1 MNFWGDNPTL
11 LFDSRYIQ
19 EIWIYDGMD
28 RNQSLNALS
37 RLIIVLSILGFACF
51 NRVLFLVIGGILLGS
66 IILFH
71 KSQKE
76 NFETELVDYQR
87 IDQSNPMNNVLMND
101 YKYNPMKQSE
111 PKDYSEQKEKSIN
124 EKTKQFILQENKG
137 NTQIGDLFKNQG
149 DQFQFEQSLRPFY
162 TNPVTTVDQSEY
174 KDFLKYCYGVLPSD
188 KPLRIF

>member
-28 RNQSLNALS
+28 QNQSLNALS
-37 RLIIVLSILGFACF
+37 RLIIVLSVIGFACF
-51 NRVLFLVIGGILLGS
+51 NRILFLVIGGILLGC
-66 IILFH
+66 IVLFH
-71 KSQKE
+71 HSQKE
-76 NFETELVDYQR
+76 NFETELSDYQC
-87 IDQSNPMNNVLMND
+87 IDQSNPMNNVLMQD
-101 YKYNPMKQSE
+101 YKYNPMKTAE
-111 PKDYSEQKEKSIN
+111 PKEYGEQKEKSIN
-124 EKTKQFILQENKG
+124 DKTKQFILQENKS
-137 NTQIGDLFKNQG
+137 NSQIGDLFKNKG
-149 DQFQFEQSLRPFY
+149 DQFQFEQSLRPFH

>member
-1 MNFWGDNPTL
+1 MNFWGDQPTL

-28 RNQSLNALS
+28 QNQSLNALS
-37 RLIIVLSILGFACF
+37 RLIIVLSVIGFACF
-51 NRVLFLVIGGILLGS
+51 NRVLFLVIGCILLGC
-66 IILFH
+66 IVLFH

-76 NFETELVDYQR
+76 NFEMELSDYQR
-87 IDQSNPMNNVLMND
+87 IDQSNPMNNVLMQD
-101 YKYNPMKQSE
+101 YKYDPMKKPE
-111 PKDYSEQKEKSIN
+111 PKGYDEQKEKSIN

-137 NTQIGDLFKNQG
+137 NNQIGDLFKNQG
-149 DQFQFEQSLRPFY
+149 DEFQFEQSLRPFY

>member
-1 MNFWGDNPTL
+1 
-11 LFDSRYIQ
+11 
-19 EIWIYDGMD
+19 MD

-76 NFETELVDYQR
+76 NFETDLADYQR

-101 YKYNPMKQSE
+101 YKYNPMKQPE

-137 NTQIGDLFKNQG
+137 NAQIGDLFKNQG

>member
-28 RNQSLNALS
+28 QNQSLNALS
-37 RLIIVLSILGFACF
+37 RLIIVLSVIGFACF
-51 NRVLFLVIGGILLGS
+51 NRILFLVIGGILLGC
-66 IILFH
+66 IVLFH
-71 KSQKE
+71 HSQKE
-76 NFETELVDYQR
+76 NFETELSDYQR
-87 IDQSNPMNNVLMND
+87 IDQSNPMNNVLMQD
-101 YKYNPMKQSE
+101 YKYNPMKTAE
-111 PKDYSEQKEKSIN
+111 PKDYGEQKEKSIN
-124 EKTKQFILQENKG
+124 DKTKQFILQENKS
-137 NTQIGDLFKNQG
+137 NSQIGDLFKNKG
-149 DQFQFEQSLRPFY
+149 DQFQFEQSLRPFH

>member
-76 NFETELVDYQR
+76 NFETDLADYQR

-101 YKYNPMKQSE
+101 YKYNPMKQPE

-137 NTQIGDLFKNQG
+137 NAQIGDLFKNQG

>member
-37 RLIIVLSILGFACF
+37 RLIIVLSVIGFACF
-51 NRVLFLVIGGILLGS
+51 NRILFLVIGGILLGC
-66 IILFH
+66 IVLFH
-71 KSQKE
+71 NSQKE
-76 NFETELVDYQR
+76 NFDTELSDYQR
-87 IDQSNPMNNVLMND
+87 IDQSNPLNNVLMQD
-101 YKYNPMKQSE
+101 YKYNPMKTAE
-111 PKDYSEQKEKSIN
+111 PKDYGEQKEKSIN
-124 EKTKQFILQENKG
+124 DKTKQFILQENKS
-137 NTQIGDLFKNQG
+137 NSQIGDLFKNKG
-149 DQFQFEQSLRPFY
+149 DQFQFEQSLRPFH

>member
-37 RLIIVLSILGFACF
+37 RLIIVLSVIGFACF
-51 NRVLFLVIGGILLGS
+51 NRVLFLVIGGILLGC
-66 IILFH
+66 IVLFH

-76 NFETELVDYQR
+76 NFETELSDYQR
-87 IDQSNPMNNVLMND
+87 IDQSNPMNNVLMQD
-101 YKYNPMKQSE
+101 YKYNPMKTPE
-111 PKDYSEQKEKSIN
+111 PHEYDEQKVKSIN

-137 NTQIGDLFKNQG
+137 NNQIGDLFKNKG
-149 DQFQFEQSLRPFY
+149 DEFQFEQSLRPFY

-174 KDFLKYCYGVLPSD
+174 TDFLKYCYGILPSD

>member
-37 RLIIVLSILGFACF
+37 RLIIVLSVIGFACF
-51 NRVLFLVIGGILLGS
+51 NRILFLVIGGILLGC

-71 KSQKE
+71 NSQKE
-76 NFETELVDYQR
+76 NFETELSDYQR
-87 IDQSNPMNNVLMND
+87 IDSSNPMNNVLMQD
-101 YKYNPMKQSE
+101 YKYNPMKTAE
-111 PKDYSEQKEKSIN
+111 PKDYGEQKEKSIN
-124 EKTKQFILQENKG
+124 DKTKQFILQENKS
-137 NTQIGDLFKNQG
+137 NSQIGDLFKNKG
-149 DQFQFEQSLRPFY
+149 DQFQFEQSLRPFH

>member
-37 RLIIVLSILGFACF
+37 RLIIVLSVIGFACF
-51 NRVLFLVIGGILLGS
+51 NRILFLVIGGILLGC
-66 IILFH
+66 IVLFH
-71 KSQKE
+71 NSQKE
-76 NFETELVDYQR
+76 NFETELSDYQR
-87 IDQSNPMNNVLMND
+87 IDPSNPLNNVLMQD
-101 YKYNPMKQSE
+101 YKYNPMKTAE
-111 PKDYSEQKEKSIN
+111 PKDYGEQKEKSIN
-124 EKTKQFILQENKG
+124 DKTKQFILQENKS
-137 NTQIGDLFKNQG
+137 NSQIGDLFKNKG
-149 DQFQFEQSLRPFY
+149 DQFQFEQSLRPFH

>member
-37 RLIIVLSILGFACF
+37 RLIIVLSVIGFACF
-51 NRVLFLVIGGILLGS
+51 NRILFLVIGGILLGC
-66 IILFH
+66 IVLFH
-71 KSQKE
+71 NSQKE
-76 NFETELVDYQR
+76 NFETELSDYQR
-87 IDQSNPMNNVLMND
+87 IDSSNPMNNVLMQD
-101 YKYNPMKQSE
+101 YKYNPMKTAE
-111 PKDYSEQKEKSIN
+111 PKDYGEQKEKSIN
-124 EKTKQFILQENKG
+124 DKTKQFILQENKS
-137 NTQIGDLFKNQG
+137 NSQIGDLFKNKG
-149 DQFQFEQSLRPFY
+149 DQFQFEQSLRPFH

>member
-37 RLIIVLSILGFACF
+37 RLIILLSVLGFACF
-51 NRVLFLVIGGILLGS
+51 NRVLFLVVGGILLGC
-66 IILFH
+66 IVLFH

-76 NFETELVDYQR
+76 NFETELTDYQR

-101 YKYNPMKQSE
+101 YKYNPMKQPD

-137 NTQIGDLFKNQG
+137 NAQIGDLFKNQG

>member
-37 RLIIVLSILGFACF
+37 RLIIVLSVIGFACF
-51 NRVLFLVIGGILLGS
+51 NRILFLVIGGILLGC
-66 IILFH
+66 IVLFH
-71 KSQKE
+71 HSQKE
-76 NFETELVDYQR
+76 NFETELSDYQR
-87 IDQSNPMNNVLMND
+87 IDQSNPMNNVLMQD
-101 YKYNPMKQSE
+101 YKYNPMKTAE
-111 PKDYSEQKEKSIN
+111 PKDYGEQKEKSIN
-124 EKTKQFILQENKG
+124 DKTKQFILQENKS
-137 NTQIGDLFKNQG
+137 NSQIGDLFKNKG
-149 DQFQFEQSLRPFY
+149 DQFQFEQSLRPFH

>member
-37 RLIIVLSILGFACF
+37 RLIIVLSVLGFACF

-76 NFETELVDYQR
+76 NFETDLVDYQR

-101 YKYNPMKQSE
+101 YKYNPMKQPE

-137 NTQIGDLFKNQG
+137 NAQIGDLFKNQG

>member
-1 MNFWGDNPTL
+1 MNFWGDSPTL

-37 RLIIVLSILGFACF
+37 RLIIVLSVIGFVCF
-51 NRVLFLVIGGILLGS
+51 NRILFIVIGCILLG
-66 IILFH
+66 IIVLFH

-76 NFETELVDYQR
+76 NFDTELSDYQR
-87 IDQSNPMNNVLMND
+87 IDQSNPMNNVLMQD
-101 YKYNPMKQSE
+101 YKYNPMKKAE
-111 PKDYSEQKEKSIN
+111 PADYGEQKESSIN

-137 NTQIGDLFKNQG
+137 NSQIGDLFKNHV
-149 DQFQFEQSLRPFY
+149 DQFKFEQSLRPFY

>member
-37 RLIIVLSILGFACF
+37 RLIIVLSVIGFACF
-51 NRVLFLVIGGILLGS
+51 NRILFLVIGGILLGC
-66 IILFH
+66 IVLFH
-71 KSQKE
+71 NSQKE
-76 NFETELVDYQR
+76 NFDTELSDYQR
-87 IDQSNPMNNVLMND
+87 IDQSNPLNNVLMQD
-101 YKYNPMKQSE
+101 YKYNPMKTAE
-111 PKDYSEQKEKSIN
+111 PKEYGEQKEKSIN
-124 EKTKQFILQENKG
+124 DKTKQFILQENKS
-137 NTQIGDLFKNQG
+137 NSQIGDLFKNKG
-149 DQFQFEQSLRPFY
+149 DQFQFEQSLRPFH

>member
-37 RLIIVLSILGFACF
+37 RLIIVLSVIGFACF
-51 NRVLFLVIGGILLGS
+51 NRILFLVIGAILLGC
-66 IILFH
+66 IVLFH
-71 KSQKE
+71 HSQKE
-76 NFETELVDYQR
+76 NFETELSDYQR
-87 IDQSNPMNNVLMND
+87 IDQSNPMNNVLMQD
-101 YKYNPMKQSE
+101 YKYNPMKTAE
-111 PKDYSEQKEKSIN
+111 PKDYGEQKEKSIN
-124 EKTKQFILQENKG
+124 DKTKQFILQENKS
-137 NTQIGDLFKNQG
+137 NSQIGDLFKNKG
-149 DQFQFEQSLRPFY
+149 DQFQFEQSLRPFH

>member
-37 RLIIVLSILGFACF
+37 RLFIVLSVLGFACF

-76 NFETELVDYQR
+76 NFETDLVDYQR

-101 YKYNPMKQSE
+101 YKYNPMKQPE

-137 NTQIGDLFKNQG
+137 NAQIGDLFKNQG

>member
-37 RLIIVLSILGFACF
+37 RLIIVLSVIGFACF
-51 NRVLFLVIGGILLGS
+51 NRILFLVIGGILLGC
-66 IILFH
+66 IVLFH
-71 KSQKE
+71 NSQKE
-76 NFETELVDYQR
+76 NFDTELSDYQR
-87 IDQSNPMNNVLMND
+87 IDQSNPMNNVLMQD
-101 YKYNPMKQSE
+101 YKYNPMKTAE
-111 PKDYSEQKEKSIN
+111 PKEYGEQKEKNIN
-124 EKTKQFILQENKG
+124 DKTKQFILQENKG
-137 NTQIGDLFKNQG
+137 NSQIGDLFKNKA

>member
-37 RLIIVLSILGFACF
+37 RLIIVLSVIGFACF
-51 NRVLFLVIGGILLGS
+51 NRILFLVIGGILLGC
-66 IILFH
+66 IVLFH
-71 KSQKE
+71 NSQKE
-76 NFETELVDYQR
+76 NFETEVSDYQR
-87 IDQSNPMNNVLMND
+87 IDQSNPLNNVLMQD
-101 YKYNPMKQSE
+101 YKYNPMKTAE
-111 PKDYSEQKEKSIN
+111 PKDYGEQKEKSIN
-124 EKTKQFILQENKG
+124 DKTKQFILQENKS
-137 NTQIGDLFKNQG
+137 NSQIGDLFKNKA
-149 DQFQFEQSLRPFY
+149 DQFQFEQSLRPFH

>member
-37 RLIIVLSILGFACF
+37 RLIIVLSVIGFACF
-51 NRVLFLVIGGILLGS
+51 NRILFLVIGGILLGC
-66 IILFH
+66 IVLFH
-71 KSQKE
+71 NSQKE
-76 NFETELVDYQR
+76 NFDTELSDYQR
-87 IDQSNPMNNVLMND
+87 IDQSNPMNNVLMQD
-101 YKYNPMKQSE
+101 YKYNPMKTAE
-111 PKDYSEQKEKSIN
+111 PKEYGEQKEKSIN
-124 EKTKQFILQENKG
+124 DKTKQFILQENKS
-137 NTQIGDLFKNQG
+137 NSQIGDLFKNKG
-149 DQFQFEQSLRPFY
+149 DQFQFEQSLRPFH

>member
-37 RLIIVLSILGFACF
+37 RLIIVLSVIGFACF
-51 NRVLFLVIGGILLGS
+51 NRILFLVIGGILLGC
-66 IILFH
+66 IVLFH
-71 KSQKE
+71 NSQKE
-76 NFETELVDYQR
+76 NFETELSDYQR
-87 IDQSNPMNNVLMND
+87 IDQSNPLNNVLMQD
-101 YKYNPMKQSE
+101 YKYNPMKTAE
-111 PKDYSEQKEKSIN
+111 PKDYGEQKEKSIN
-124 EKTKQFILQENKG
+124 DKTKQFILQENKS
-137 NTQIGDLFKNQG
+137 NSQIGDLFKNKG
-149 DQFQFEQSLRPFY
+149 DQFQFEQSLRPFH

>member
-37 RLIIVLSILGFACF
+37 RLIIVLSVIGFACF
-51 NRVLFLVIGGILLGS
+51 NRILFLVIGGILLGC
-66 IILFH
+66 IVLFH
-71 KSQKE
+71 NSQKE
-76 NFETELVDYQR
+76 NFETELSDYQR
-87 IDQSNPMNNVLMND
+87 IDQSNPMNNVLMQD
-101 YKYNPMKQSE
+101 YKYNPMKTAE
-111 PKDYSEQKEKSIN
+111 PKEYGEQKEKSIN
-124 EKTKQFILQENKG
+124 DKTKQFILQENKS
-137 NTQIGDLFKNQG
+137 NSQIGDLFKNKG
-149 DQFQFEQSLRPFY
+149 DQFQFEQSLRPFH

>member
-37 RLIIVLSILGFACF
+37 RLVIVLSVIGFACF
-51 NRVLFLVIGGILLGS
+51 NRVLFLVIGGILLGC
-66 IILFH
+66 IVLFH
-71 KSQKE
+71 QSQKE
-76 NFETELVDYQR
+76 NFETELADYQR
-87 IDQSNPMNNVLMND
+87 IDSSNPMNNVLMQD
-101 YKYNPMKQSE
+101 YKFNPLKQAE
-111 PKDYSEQKEKSIN
+111 PKGYGDSKESSIN
-124 EKTKQFILQENKG
+124 EKTKQFILQENKS
-137 NTQIGDLFKNQG
+137 NSQIKDLFKNEG
-149 DQFQFEQSLRPFY
+149 DKFQFEQSLRPFY

-174 KDFLKYCYGVLPSD
+174 KDFLTYCYGVLPSD

>member
-37 RLIIVLSILGFACF
+37 RLIIVLSVIGFACF
-51 NRVLFLVIGGILLGS
+51 NRILFLVIGGILLGC
-66 IILFH
+66 IVLFH
-71 KSQKE
+71 NSQKE
-76 NFETELVDYQR
+76 NFETEVSDYQR
-87 IDQSNPMNNVLMND
+87 IDQSNPLNNVLMQD
-101 YKYNPMKQSE
+101 YKYNPMKTAE
-111 PKDYSEQKEKSIN
+111 PKDYGEQKEKSIN
-124 EKTKQFILQENKG
+124 DKTKQFILQENKS
-137 NTQIGDLFKNQG
+137 NSQIGDLFKNKG
-149 DQFQFEQSLRPFY
+149 DQFQFEQSLRPFH

>member
-37 RLIIVLSILGFACF
+37 RLIIVLSVIGFACF
-51 NRVLFLVIGGILLGS
+51 NRILFLVIGGILLGC
-66 IILFH
+66 IVLFH
-71 KSQKE
+71 NSQKE
-76 NFETELVDYQR
+76 NFETELSDYQR
-87 IDQSNPMNNVLMND
+87 IDQSNPMNNVLMQD
-101 YKYNPMKQSE
+101 YKYNPMKTAE
-111 PKDYSEQKEKSIN
+111 PKDYGEQKEKSIN
-124 EKTKQFILQENKG
+124 DKTKQFILQENKS
-137 NTQIGDLFKNQG
+137 NSQIGDLFKNKG
-149 DQFQFEQSLRPFY
+149 DQFQFEQSLRPFH

>member
-1 MNFWGDNPTL
+1 MNFWGDSPTL

-37 RLIIVLSILGFACF
+37 RLIIVLSVIGFVCF
-51 NRVLFLVIGGILLGS
+51 NRILFIVIGCILLG
-66 IILFH
+66 IIVLFH
-71 KSQKE
+71 KNQKE
-76 NFETELVDYQR
+76 NFDTELSDYQR
-87 IDQSNPMNNVLMND
+87 IDQSNPMNNVLMQD
-101 YKYNPMKQSE
+101 YKYNPMKKAE
-111 PKDYSEQKEKSIN
+111 PADYGEQKESSIN
-124 EKTKQFILQENKG
+124 ENTKQFILQENKG
-137 NTQIGDLFKNQG
+137 NSKIGDLFKNYG

>member
-37 RLIIVLSILGFACF
+37 RLIIVLSVLGFACF

-76 NFETELVDYQR
+76 NFETDLVDYQR

-101 YKYNPMKQSE
+101 YKYNPMKQPD

-137 NTQIGDLFKNQG
+137 NAQIGDLFKNQG